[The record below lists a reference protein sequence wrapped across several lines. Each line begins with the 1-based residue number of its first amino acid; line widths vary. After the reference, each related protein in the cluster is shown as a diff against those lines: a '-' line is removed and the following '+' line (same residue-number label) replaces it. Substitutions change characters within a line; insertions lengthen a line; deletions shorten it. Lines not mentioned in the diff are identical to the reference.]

1 MEQAEKGEKFFHRAR
16 SRFHYYRGTY
26 HQPNFEKQKKN
37 KKFPITIILSPILLI
52 SYLLLITKRNP
63 FDRSQMNVH
72 LQNYNFKTLKK
83 CIKLFSRQQTTSSLV
98 LSNFMKKFIF
108 NFHFFMLIF
117 LQGLKEMYFIVYKNK
132 TCACGIINAFKNK
145 LKIKSFQKTIIA
157 TCIRLQ

>member
-1 MEQAEKGEKFFHRAR
+1 MNSALNIALIIAFSSAGKRTTHQYSYIWNKQRRGEKFFHRAR

-98 LSNFMKKFIF
+98 LSNFMKKFIS

-117 LQGLKEMYFIVYKNK
+117 FIGAQRNVFYS
-132 TCACGIINAFKNK
+132 I
-145 LKIKSFQKTIIA
+145 
-157 TCIRLQ
+157 